1 MRVLIVDDE
10 LLARKRLHRLLDA
23 MPDVEVVGEL
33 EDGAELPKRLE
44 QGDVD
49 LILLDVQ
56 MREISGVE
64 ALALIEEGPA
74 VVFVTA
80 HDRYA
85 VDAFDGGAIDYLLK
99 PVEPAKL
106 ARAIARARERIKP
119 KSSTERIGVPTRK
132 GLLLFEPNEILY
144 ALIDGETVT
153 LHTERGSFVTDFRI
167 ADLEK
172 RLGEGFDRVHRRA
185 LVNLSRVVRL
195 EPNDV
200 GGYTAHVEGGG
211 EVPVSRQAARRLR
224 KLWDLPRG

>member
-10 LLARKRLHRLLDA
+10 LLARKRLHRLLAA

-33 EDGAELPKRLE
+33 EDGADLLKRLE
-44 QGDVD
+44 QDDVD

-56 MREISGVE
+56 MRELSGVE
-64 ALALIEEGPA
+64 ALGLIEEGGPA

-80 HDRYA
+80 HDSYA
-85 VDAFDGGAIDYLLK
+85 VDAFDGGAVDYLLK
-99 PVEPAKL
+99 PVEPARL
-106 ARAIARARERIKP
+106 SRALARARERMKP
-119 KSSTERIGVPTRK
+119 RSSSRIGVPTRK
-132 GLLLFEPNEILY
+132 GLMLFEPSEILY

-167 ADLEK
+167 AELEK
-172 RLGEGFDRVHRRA
+172 RLGDAFDRVHRRA

-200 GGYTAHVEGGG
+200 GGYTAHVDGGG